1 MSFALGIE
9 TTCDETSAAVVTD
22 GRWVLSNV
30 VRTQAALHQKYGGVV
45 PELAAR
51 AHIELIDEIISLAL
65 GDAGITGPHLDVIGV
80 AHTPGLVGCLLVGV
94 SAAKG
99 LAFAWDKQLV
109 GVNHVAAH
117 LYAAALYEKVGPV
130 GDAWAA
136 GDTWPALGLVISGGH
151 TTLYRMASPR
161 DLIKIGHTIDDAV
174 GEAFDKV
181 AAILQLGY
189 PGGPQIDA
197 LAKRGNPEAIK
208 FPLTLLGRESLDFS
222 FSGLKTAVLYH
233 VCGVGG
239 KQRDAST
246 LSPQERAD
254 VAASF
259 QRTATD
265 ILITK
270 CRRALGQGEYRSL
283 VAGGGVCA
291 NSAIRNGLQQLGR
304 EYNIPVLLPALQFW
318 QHNGAMIAGMADE
331 LYRSGMR
338 SDLCLRVVA
347 TS

>member
-1 MSFALGIE
+1 MSLALGIE
-9 TTCDETSAAVVTD
+9 TTCDETSAAVVAD
-22 GRWVLSNV
+22 GRRVLSNV

-45 PELAAR
+45 PEIAAR

-65 GDAGITGPHLDVIGV
+65 DEAGIHGSHLDVIGV

-99 LAFAWDKQLV
+99 VAFAWDKPLV

-117 LYAAALYEKVGPV
+117 LYAAALYERPAPA
-130 GDAWAA
+130 GDAWTA
-136 GDTWPALGLVISGGH
+136 GDSWPALGLVISGGH
-151 TTLYRMASPR
+151 TTLYRMESPK

-197 LAKRGNPEAIK
+197 LANQGNPEAIK
-208 FPLTLLGRESLDFS
+208 FPMTLLGKESLDFS

-233 VCGVGG
+233 VCGIGG
-239 KQRDAST
+239 KQREASA

-265 ILITK
+265 ILIAK
-270 CRRALGQGEYRSL
+270 CRRALGQGRYRSL

-291 NSAIRNGLQQLGR
+291 NSAIRSGLLQLGR
-304 EYNIPVLLPALQFW
+304 EHGIAVLLPELQFC
-318 QHNGAMIAGMADE
+318 QDNGAMIAGMASE
-331 LYRSGMR
+331 LYRSGAR
-338 SDLCLRVVA
+338 SDFGLRVVA